1 MSPAMYLDKISAVFP
16 SSSTE
21 SYILGGMEIFS
32 GEGLDLNFSLGEFS
46 DLERGQGGEAKLRD
60 FSCADVD
67 IYNDIG
73 INEKMLQK

>member
-1 MSPAMYLDKISAVFP
+1 MSPAMYVDKISAVFP

-46 DLERGQGGEAKLRD
+46 DLERGQGRHVRRHMA
-60 FSCADVD
+60 S
-67 IYNDIG
+67 
-73 INEKMLQK
+73 